1 MFIFNYKNYK
11 AFYLISYILLCIYK
25 MIENIYIYKL
35 KSLKNI
41 TKI

>member
-1 MFIFNYKNYK
+1 MFIFYYKNYK

-35 KSLKNI
+35 YNI
-41 TKI
+41 KKY